1 MTTALTTTSTP
12 AFVLSN
18 EQVDLLA
25 RTIAKDCNR
34 DELQLFLHQCNRTGL
49 DPFARQIYCIKRGGK
64 LTIQVSIDGFRL
76 IAERSSGYAGQDGPH
91 WCGPDG
97 EWRDVWLD
105 TAANP
110 YGARVGVHRDGFKAP
125 IYAVALWKEY
135 AQPDGP
141 MWKKMPA
148 LMLAKCAEALALRKA
163 FPQELSGLYT
173 TDEMQQAEAKAE
185 PLVIKA
191 PQPLPLDG
199 LTRIAETSRA
209 ETSRKGIFRT
219 LVTLSD
225 GRFAGTISEQMSEL
239 CQQLCQNGEPVS
251 VEIVEGRYGPN
262 LKSIERLDMGD
273 RKAPAGAPDIDAKD
287 LPF

>member
-34 DELQLFLHQCNRTGL
+34 DELQLFLHQCHRTGL

-76 IAERSSGYAGQDGPH
+76 IAERSTGYAGQDGP
-91 WCGPDG
+91 WWAGEDG

-105 TAANP
+105 SKPPKA
-110 YGARVGVHRDGFKAP
+110 ARVGVHRALFNAP
-125 IYAVALWKEY
+125 IYGVALWSEY

-173 TDEMQQAEAKAE
+173 TDEMHQAEAKSAVVTKPTE
-185 PLVIKA
+185 
-191 PQPLPLDG
+191 PLPLDG
-199 LTRIAETSRA
+199 LTRIAETSTA

-219 LVTLSD
+219 MVTFSD
-225 GRFAGTISEQMSEL
+225 GRFAATINDQLATL

-251 VEIVEGRYGPN
+251 VEIVEGRFGPN
-262 LKSIERLDMGD
+262 LKSIERLDVSEP
-273 RKAPAGAPDIDAKD
+273 KAPSDAPVIDAKD